1 MSRQQIGVDRFKT
14 HLAVARADVDRSS
27 STRRGRID
35 IETGASTSAR
45 GGPVVAVGLLTT
57 LTLVLL
63 QALTQAINFGFF
75 DLRIKALDCDN
86 HFSVFGIASLAA
98 ELAAGAAIA
107 WRGGRSESRPWVC
120 RPLGALVA
128 GLVVLRALTTFNA
141 AVLAAPLT
149 CVLVL
154 VFWLTWRDAPLP
166 RATVWSALVLM
177 TISLLLHKVG
187 LAADS
192 SPASDYTWAYQI
204 TGIVKHG
211 CEFGGWMLLVTGV
224 LAGDGGHRDPVGA
237 TTGIPS
243 PNAAPR
249 ASEDARRAGRC

>member
-27 STRRGRID
+27 STRRRGRID
-35 IETGASTSAR
+35 IETGASTAAR
-45 GGPVVAVGLLTT
+45 GAPVVAVGLLTT

-141 AVLAAPLT
+141 AVLAAPLA

-187 LAADS
+187 LAADAS
-192 SPASDYTWAYQI
+192 TASDYTWAYQV
-204 TGIVKHG
+204 TGMVKHG
-211 CEFGGWMLLVTGV
+211 CE
-224 LAGDGGHRDPVGA
+224 LAGWTLLATGILAGA
-237 TTGIPS
+237 TRARLAPAVATG
-243 PNAAPR
+243 
-249 ASEDARRAGRC
+249 